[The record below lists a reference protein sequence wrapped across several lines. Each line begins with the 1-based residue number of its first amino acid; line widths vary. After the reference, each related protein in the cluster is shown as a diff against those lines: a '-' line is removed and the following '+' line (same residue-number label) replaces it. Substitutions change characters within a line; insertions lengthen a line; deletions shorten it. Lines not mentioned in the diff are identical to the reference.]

1 MTTQAWADRHTVE
14 WAAEVDATKVSD
26 AAELAAQVSAEE
38 EGGTRRGLEM
48 HATAIRWDAL
58 TSA

>member
-1 MTTQAWADRHTVE
+1 VE

-48 HATAIRWDAL
+48 HTTAIRWGAL